1 MLVLRCPRWCSS
13 GWRSSP
19 SWSWPGEATLR
30 PSNPEPAPA
39 PAAEALALS
48 GVDVCYGRFRA
59 VRGASLALAPGELVA
74 LLGRSGSGKTT
85 LLRAVAGFERVAAG
99 EIRLAGQVI
108 ESPAHH
114 VPAHRRSV
122 GLVFQEYALFPNLT
136 VAGNIGYGLKREERG
151 RVEELLRMAHLEG
164 LGGRYPHQLS
174 GGQQQRVALLRS
186 LAPRPRVLLLDEPF
200 SNLDAGLRVQVRDEV
215 AAILRA
221 EGMTALLVT
230 HDRADAMAIADR
242 IAVMDAGAIIEVAA
256 PRALYFEPAARAA
269 AGYGGDAQFLP
280 GEGHGPFAACAL
292 GQVRLA
298 RPFRGPCDLLIRPEW
313 LRIREGGAP
322 ARVVALRFEGAVTRL
337 DLEVGGVRLAMTA
350 PSSELAAPGETVAVA
365 PAVPPVPF
373 PREA

>member
-1 MLVLRCPRWCSS
+1 M
-13 GWRSSP
+13 RSSP

-30 PSNPEPAPA
+30 PSNPEPS

-59 VRGASLALAPGELVA
+59 VRGANLALAPGELVA

-242 IAVMDAGAIIEVAA
+242 IAVMDAGAIIEVAT
-256 PRALYFEPAARAA
+256 PRALYFEPAARMA

-280 GEGHGPFAACAL
+280 AEGHGPFAACAL
-292 GQVRLA
+292 GEVRLA

-313 LRIREGGAP
+313 LRIREGGVP

-337 DLEVGGVRLAMTA
+337 DLEVGGARLVMTA

-373 PREA
+373 PREG